1 MRFMSQQSDHSG
13 FLENEHSKLLEQALH
28 AGLFQIS
35 ENEESLRCS
44 PAFCDLLGYPNNT
57 NNLSKSFFFD
67 QLVLPADREILLK
80 AIQNN
85 FQSGKHFLLEIQ
97 LLHKGG
103 AYKWFK
109 IAGNTKQTSDGPA
122 YMHCSITDI
131 NERVEQKIALQKSEY
146 LLAEAGKMA
155 RIGVWELYTNPP
167 LLTWSKEVCHIHEV
181 PENFTPDLNTAI
193 NFYSPPAIPRIQQ
206 AVNDAL
212 SQGTPFDLELK
223 IITATQKEIWVR
235 AIGKAIYADNTADI
249 VGVRGVFQDINE
261 QKEKQV
267 AIDESTKIITSQNKR
282 LVNFAH
288 IVSHNLRAHA
298 ANLSLSLELQADE
311 TDPVQKSKLQENI
324 QKISASL
331 NETIAQLKD
340 LVVAQT
346 ETHEI
351 KKRVALDKVMKHV
364 EDVLQ
369 AEIHKS
375 NATLKVNFSKCTEID
390 FVPAYLES
398 ILLNFTSN
406 ALKYRNPDVPLVITI
421 ESDVEAG
428 KPILKVSDNGLGID
442 LEKHGEHLFGMY
454 KTFHGNPTARGIG
467 LFMTKN
473 QVESLGG
480 KISVESELNKG
491 TVFKIHF

>member
-1 MRFMSQQSDHSG
+1 MSKQSDYSG
-13 FLENEHSKLLEQALH
+13 FLENENFKLLEQALH
-28 AGLFQIS
+28 AGIFQIS
-35 ENEESLRCS
+35 ENNDDFLCS
-44 PAFCDLLGYPNNT
+44 PAFCELLEQSYKPNNF
-57 NNLSKSFFFD
+57 SKSFFFE
-67 QLVLPADREILLK
+67 QLVFPADKEILLS
-80 AIQNN
+80 AIQKS

-97 LLHKGG
+97 LLNHDGI
-103 AYKWFK
+103 YKWFK
-109 IAGNTKQTSDGPA
+109 ITGNTKKISDGPS
-122 YMHCSITDI
+122 YMLCSITDI

-146 LLAEAGKMA
+146 LLEEAGKMA
-155 RIGVWELYTNPP
+155 RVGVWELYTNPP

-181 PENFTPDLNTAI
+181 PEDFTPDLNAAI
-193 NFYSPPAIPRIQQ
+193 NFYSPSAIPIIQQ

-212 SQGTPFDLELK
+212 SLGTPFDLELQ

-235 AIGKAIYADNTADI
+235 AIGKAILDKKTNGI
-249 VGVRGVFQDINE
+249 IGVRGVFQDINE

-298 ANLSLSLELQADE
+298 ANLSLSLELQTDE
-311 TDPVQKSKLQENI
+311 TDPVQKTKLEENI
-324 QKISASL
+324 RKISASL
-331 NETIAQLKD
+331 NETIAHLKD
-340 LVVAQT
+340 LVVAET

-351 KKRVALDKVMKHV
+351 KKRVALDKVMHHV

-369 AEIHKS
+369 AEIHESK
-375 NATLKVNFSKCTEID
+375 ATLKVNFSKCTEID
-390 FVPAYLES
+390 FVPAYMES

-406 ALKYRNPDVPLVITI
+406 ALKYRNPNVPLVITI

-442 LEKHGEHLFGMY
+442 LAKHGEQLFGMY

-480 KISVESELNKG
+480 KISVESEPNKG

>member
-1 MRFMSQQSDHSG
+1 MNQVFEHSG
-13 FLENEHSKLLEQALH
+13 FIEKEHLNLFEQALH
-28 AGLFQIS
+28 AGTLQIS
-35 ENEESLRCS
+35 KNSEQFSCS
-44 PAFCDLLGYPNNT
+44 PAFLELLGYPNLPNK
-57 NNLSKSFFFD
+57 LSKSYFFNHVVF
-67 QLVLPADREILLK
+67 PADKHLLLN
-80 AIQNN
+80 AIQNS
-85 FQSGKHFLLEIQ
+85 FQTSTHFLLEIQ
-97 LLHKGG
+97 LLHHDG

-109 IAGNTKQTSDGPA
+109 IGGHAKSISEETA
-122 YMHCSITDI
+122 YMLCILTDI
-131 NERVEQKIALQKSEY
+131 NERVRQNIALQKNEY
-146 LLAEAGKMA
+146 LLEEAGKMA
-155 RIGVWELYTNPP
+155 RVGVWELYTNPP
-167 LLTWSKEVCHIHEV
+167 QLTWSKEVCHIHEV

-193 NFYSPPAIPRIQQ
+193 NFYSPSSIPIIQE
-206 AVNDAL
+206 AVNNAL

-235 AIGKAIYADNTADI
+235 AIGKAILGKNTEEI
-249 VGVRGVFQDINE
+249 IGVRGVFQDINE

-331 NETIAQLKD
+331 NETITHLTD

-351 KKRVALDKVMKHV
+351 KKSVVLDKVMQHV
-364 EDVLQ
+364 ENVLR
-369 AEIHKS
+369 AEIDESK
-375 NATLKVNFSKCTEID
+375 ATLKVNFSKCTQID

-406 ALKYRNPDVPLVITI
+406 AIKYRMPNVPLIISI
-421 ESDVEAG
+421 ESDLKAG
-428 KPILKVSDNGLGID
+428 KPILKVKDNGLGID
-442 LEKHGEHLFGMY
+442 LTKHGEQLFGMY

-480 KISVESELNKG
+480 KISVESEPNKG
-491 TVFKIHF
+491 TTFTIHF

>member
-1 MRFMSQQSDHSG
+1 MNKNPEYSD
-13 FLENEHSKLLEQALH
+13 FLENEHFKLLEKALH
-28 AGLFQIS
+28 AGLFKIS
-35 ENEESLRCS
+35 ENNDSLICS
-44 PAFCDLLGYPNNT
+44 PAFCKLLGYPDNT

-67 QLVLPADREILLK
+67 QLVFPADKEILLK

-85 FQSGKHFLLEIQ
+85 FKSGKHFLLEIQ
-97 LLHKGG
+97 LLYKKG

-109 IAGNTKQTSDGPA
+109 IAGHTKQTSGGPA
-122 YMHCSITDI
+122 YMLCSITDI
-131 NERVEQKIALQKSEY
+131 NERVEQKIAIQKSEH
-146 LLAEAGKMA
+146 LFEEAGKMA
-155 RIGVWELYTNPP
+155 RVGVWELYTNPP

-181 PENFTPDLNTAI
+181 PDNFTPDLNTAI
-193 NFYSPPAIPRIQQ
+193 NFYSPPAIPIIQE

-212 SQGTPFDLELK
+212 NLGTPFDLELK
-223 IITATQKEIWVR
+223 ISTATQKEIWVR
-235 AIGKAIYADNTADI
+235 ALGKPILDKKSKKI
-249 VGVRGVFQDINE
+249 IGVRGVFQDINE

-288 IVSHNLRAHA
+288 IVSHNLRAYA
-298 ANLSLSLELQADE
+298 ANLSLTLELESDE
-311 TDPVQKSKLQENI
+311 TSPAEKTKLQENLR
-324 QKISASL
+324 KISASL
-331 NETIAQLKD
+331 NETITHLTD

-351 KKRVALDKVMKHV
+351 KKRVALDKVMQHV

-369 AEIHKS
+369 AEIHESK
-375 NATLKVNFSKCTEID
+375 ATLKVNFSKCAEID

-421 ESDVEAG
+421 ESDIEVG
-428 KPILKVSDNGLGID
+428 KPILQVSDNGLGID
-442 LEKHGEHLFGMY
+442 LIKYGEQIFGMY
-454 KTFHGNPTARGIG
+454 KTFHGNPNARGIG

-480 KISVESELNKG
+480 KISVESEPNKG
-491 TVFKIHF
+491 TAFKIQF

>member
-1 MRFMSQQSDHSG
+1 MRSMSQHSEHTG
-13 FLENEHSKLLEQALH
+13 FLKNEQSKLLEQALH
-28 AGLFQIS
+28 AGLFQIC
-35 ENEESLRCS
+35 ENNNSLICS
-44 PAFCDLLGYPNNT
+44 PAFCELLGYSNKSI
-57 NNLSKSFFFD
+57 LSKSFFFD
-67 QLVLPADREILLK
+67 QLVFPADKEILLK
-80 AIQNN
+80 AVENN
-85 FQSGKHFLLEIQ
+85 FQSGKQFLLEIQ
-97 LLHKGG
+97 LLHKAG

-109 IAGNTKQTSDGPA
+109 IAGNTNRTSEGPA
-122 YMHCSITDI
+122 YMLCSIMDI
-131 NERVEQKIALQKSEY
+131 NERIEQKITLQKSEH
-146 LLAEAGKMA
+146 LLEEAGKMA
-155 RIGVWELYTNPP
+155 RVGVWELYTNPP
-167 LLTWSKEVCHIHEV
+167 QLNWSKEVCHIHEV

-193 NFYSPPAIPRIQQ
+193 NFYSPSSIPIIQQ
-206 AVNDAL
+206 AVNSAL
-212 SQGTPFDLELK
+212 SLGTPFDLEL
-223 IITATQKEIWVR
+223 IIVTATQKEIWVR
-235 AIGKAIYADNTADI
+235 AIGRAILDKKTKEI
-249 VGVRGVFQDINE
+249 IGVRGVFQDINE

-267 AIDESTKIITSQNKR
+267 AIDESTKIIVSQNKR

-311 TDPVQKSKLQENI
+311 TDPVQKIKLQENI

-331 NETIAQLKD
+331 NETIAHLTD

-351 KKRVALDKVMKHV
+351 KKRVALDKVMQHV
-364 EDVLQ
+364 ENVLQ
-369 AEIHKS
+369 AEIHETH
-375 NATLKVNFSKCTEID
+375 ATLKVNFSKCTEID

-442 LEKHGEHLFGMY
+442 LKKHGGQLFGMY

>member
-1 MRFMSQQSDHSG
+1 MRSMNKNPEHSI
-13 FLENEHSKLLEQALH
+13 FLENEHFKLLEQALN

-35 ENEESLRCS
+35 DNNDRLNCS
-44 PAFCDLLGYPNNT
+44 PAFCELLGYPNNT
-57 NNLSKSFFFD
+57 RNLSKSFFFN
-67 QLVLPADREILLK
+67 QLVFPSDKEILFE
-80 AIQNN
+80 AIQNS

-97 LLHKGG
+97 LLHEAR

-109 IAGNTKQTSDGPA
+109 IAGNAEKDSDGTA
-122 YMHCSITDI
+122 YMLCSITDI
-131 NERVEQKIALQKSEY
+131 NEPIEQKIALQKSEY

-155 RIGVWELYTNPP
+155 RVGVWELYTNPP
-167 LLTWSKEVCHIHEV
+167 QLTWSKEVCHIHEV

-193 NFYSPPAIPRIQQ
+193 NFYSPPAIPIIQQ
-206 AVNDAL
+206 AVNEAL
-212 SQGTPFDLELK
+212 SLGTPFDLELK

-235 AIGKAIYADNTADI
+235 AIGKPILDKKTKEI
-249 VGVRGVFQDINE
+249 IGVRGVFQDINE
-261 QKEKQV
+261 QKEKQI

-298 ANLSLSLELQADE
+298 ANLSLSIELQADE
-311 TDPVQKSKLQENI
+311 TDPVQKTKLQENI
-324 QKISASL
+324 QKISTSL
-331 NETIAQLKD
+331 NETIAHLTD

-351 KKRVALDKVMKHV
+351 KKRVVLDKVMEHV
-364 EDVLQ
+364 EAVLQ
-369 AEIHKS
+369 AEIHESK
-375 NATLKVNFSKCTEID
+375 ATLKVNFSKCAEID

-406 ALKYRNPDVPLVITI
+406 ALKYRNPNVPLVITI
-421 ESDVEAG
+421 ESDMEAG
-428 KPILKVSDNGLGID
+428 KPVLQVSDNGLGID
-442 LEKHGEHLFGMY
+442 LTKHGEHLFGMY
-454 KTFHGNPTARGIG
+454 KTFHGNPNARGIG

-480 KISVESELNKG
+480 KICVESEPNKG

>member
-1 MRFMSQQSDHSG
+1 MSQQSDQSG
-13 FLENEHSKLLEQALH
+13 FLKNEHFKLVAEALH
-28 AGLFQIS
+28 AGLFQIGNND
-35 ENEESLRCS
+35 ETFLCS
-44 PAFCDLLGYPNNT
+44 PAFFELLGYQNDT
-57 NNLSKSFFFD
+57 NKVSKKFFFD
-67 QLVLPADREILLK
+67 HIVLPADKEILID
-80 AIQNN
+80 AIQNS
-85 FQSGKHFLLEIQ
+85 FKSGTHFLIEVQ
-97 LLHKGG
+97 LLHDDEG
-103 AYKWFK
+103 YKWFK

-122 YMHCSITDI
+122 YMLCSITDI

-155 RIGVWELYTNPP
+155 RVGVWELYTNPP
-167 LLTWSKEVCHIHEV
+167 QLTWSKEVCHIHEV

-193 NFYSPPAIPRIQQ
+193 NFYSPTAIPIIQQ

-235 AIGKAIYADNTADI
+235 AIGKAIYAENTTDI

-267 AIDESTKIITSQNKR
+267 AINESTKIITSQNKR

-311 TDPVQKSKLQENI
+311 TDPIQKTKLQENI

-369 AEIHKS
+369 AEIHES

-454 KTFHGNPTARGIG
+454 KTFHGNPSARGIG

>member
-1 MRFMSQQSDHSG
+1 MNKNLEHSD
-13 FLENEHSKLLEQALH
+13 FLENEHFKLLEQALH

-35 ENEESLRCS
+35 DNDDSLHSS
-44 PAFCDLLGYPNNT
+44 PAFCELLGYPNNT
-57 NNLSKSFFFD
+57 NNLTQSFFFE
-67 QLVLPADREILLK
+67 QIVFHADKEILLN
-80 AIQNN
+80 AIQKN
-85 FQSGKHFLLEIQ
+85 FQSGEHFLLEIQ
-97 LLHKGG
+97 LLHKSG
-103 AYKWFK
+103 AYRWFK
-109 IAGNTKQTSDGPA
+109 IAGNTKKIPGGPA
-122 YMHCSITDI
+122 YMLCSITDI

-146 LLAEAGKMA
+146 LLEEAGKMA
-155 RIGVWELYTNPP
+155 RVGVWELYTNPP

-181 PENFTPDLNTAI
+181 PEDFTPDLNTAI
-193 NFYSPPAIPRIQQ
+193 NFYSLPSIPIIQQ

-212 SQGTPFDLELK
+212 TLGTPFDLELK
-223 IITATQKEIWVR
+223 ISTATQKEIWVR
-235 AIGKAIYADNTADI
+235 AIGKAILDKKTKEI
-249 VGVRGVFQDINE
+249 IGVRGVFQDINE

-311 TDPVQKSKLQENI
+311 TDPVQKTKLQENI

-331 NETIAQLKD
+331 NETIAHLTD

-364 EDVLQ
+364 EAVLQ
-369 AEIHKS
+369 AEIHESK
-375 NATLKVNFSKCTEID
+375 ATLNVNFSKCAEID

-398 ILLNFTSN
+398 LLLNFTSN
-406 ALKYRNPDVPLVITI
+406 ALKYRNPNVPLIITI
-421 ESDVEAG
+421 ESDIEAG
-428 KPILKVSDNGLGID
+428 KPILQVSDNGLGID
-442 LEKHGEHLFGMY
+442 LAKHGEHLFGMY
-454 KTFHGNPTARGIG
+454 KTFHGNPNARGIG

-473 QVESLGG
+473 QVEALGG
-480 KISVESELNKG
+480 KISVQSEPNKG
-491 TVFKIHF
+491 TAFKIHF

>member
-1 MRFMSQQSDHSG
+1 MNQHSDHSS
-13 FLENEHSKLLEQALH
+13 FLENEHFELLEQAMQ
-28 AGLFQIS
+28 AGIFQIS
-35 ENEESLRCS
+35 ENNDHFLCS
-44 PAFCDLLGYPNNT
+44 SAFCELLGYPNKT
-57 NNLSKSFFFD
+57 NNLTKSFFFD
-67 QLVLPADREILLK
+67 QLVFPADKEILLST
-80 AIQNN
+80 IQKS
-85 FQSGKHFLLEIQ
+85 FHLGTHFLIEIQ
-97 LLHKGG
+97 LLHHDGI
-103 AYKWFK
+103 YKWFK
-109 IAGNTKQTSDGPA
+109 IAGIPKKKSEEPA
-122 YMHCSITDI
+122 YMLCSITDI
-131 NERVEQKIALQKSEY
+131 NERVQQKIALQKSEY

-155 RIGVWELYTNPP
+155 RVGVWELYTNPP
-167 LLTWSKEVCHIHEV
+167 QLTWSKEVCHIHEV
-181 PENFTPDLNTAI
+181 LEDFTPDLNTAI
-193 NFYSPPAIPRIQQ
+193 NFYSPPAIPIIQQ

-212 SQGTPFDLELK
+212 SLGTPFDLELQ
-223 IITATQKEIWVR
+223 IITASQKEIWVR
-235 AIGKAIYADNTADI
+235 AIGKAILDKKTKEI
-249 VGVRGVFQDINE
+249 IGVRGVFQDINE

-298 ANLSLSLELQADE
+298 ANLSLSLELQAEE
-311 TDPVQKSKLQENI
+311 TDPAQKTKLQENI
-324 QKISASL
+324 QQISASL
-331 NETIAQLKD
+331 NETIAHLTD

-364 EDVLQ
+364 EAVLQ
-369 AEIHKS
+369 AEIHESK
-375 NATLKVNFSKCTEID
+375 ATLNVNFSKCTEID

-406 ALKYRNPDVPLVITI
+406 ALKYRNPNVPLVITI

-480 KISVESELNKG
+480 KISVESEPNKG
-491 TVFKIHF
+491 TAFKIHF

>member
-1 MRFMSQQSDHSG
+1 MRSMNQHSDYSG
-13 FLENEHSKLLEQALH
+13 FLENEHFKLLEQALH
-28 AGLFQIS
+28 AGIFQIS
-35 ENEESLRCS
+35 ENNDDFLCS
-44 PAFCDLLGYPNNT
+44 PAFCELLGHPNNT
-57 NNLSKSFFFD
+57 NNFTKSFFFE
-67 QLVLPADREILLK
+67 QLVFPADKEILLN
-80 AIQNN
+80 AIQKN
-85 FQSGKHFLLEIQ
+85 FQSGEHFLLEIQ
-97 LLHKGG
+97 LLHKSG
-103 AYKWFK
+103 AYRWFK
-109 IAGNTKQTSDGPA
+109 IAGNSKKISGGPA
-122 YMHCSITDI
+122 YMLCSITDI

-146 LLAEAGKMA
+146 LLEEAGKMA
-155 RIGVWELYTNPP
+155 RVGVWELYTNPP

-181 PENFTPDLNTAI
+181 PEDFTPDLNTAI
-193 NFYSPPAIPRIQQ
+193 NFYSPPSIPIIQQ

-212 SQGTPFDLELK
+212 SLGTPFDLELQ
-223 IITATQKEIWVR
+223 IITASQKEIWVR
-235 AIGKAIYADNTADI
+235 AIGKAILDKKTKEI
-249 VGVRGVFQDINE
+249 IGVRGVFQDINE

-311 TDPVQKSKLQENI
+311 TDPIQKTKLQENI
-324 QKISASL
+324 EKISASL
-331 NETIAQLKD
+331 NETIAHLTD

-351 KKRVALDKVMKHV
+351 KKRVALDRIMKHV
-364 EDVLQ
+364 EAVLQ
-369 AEIHKS
+369 AEIHESK
-375 NATLKVNFSKCTEID
+375 ATLNVNFSKCTEID
-390 FVPAYLES
+390 FVPAYMES

-406 ALKYRNPDVPLVITI
+406 ALKYRNPNVPLVITI

-442 LEKHGEHLFGMY
+442 LAKHGEQLFGMY

-480 KISVESELNKG
+480 KISVESEPNKG
-491 TVFKIHF
+491 TAFKIHF

>member
-1 MRFMSQQSDHSG
+1 MNQHSDHSG
-13 FLENEHSKLLEQALH
+13 FLENEQSKLLEQALH
-28 AGLFQIS
+28 AGLFQI
-35 ENEESLRCS
+35 NGNDDSLQCS
-44 PAFCDLLGYPNNT
+44 SAFCELLGYPNDT

-67 QLVLPADREILLK
+67 QLVFPKDKEILVK

-85 FQSGKHFLLEIQ
+85 FQSGTHFLLEIQ
-97 LLHKGG
+97 LLHKAGG
-103 AYKWFK
+103 YKWFK
-109 IAGNTKQTSDGPA
+109 IAGHTKKTSGGPA
-122 YMHCSITDI
+122 YMLCSITNI

-146 LLAEAGKMA
+146 LLEEAGKMA
-155 RIGVWELYTNPP
+155 RVGVWELYTNPP
-167 LLTWSKEVCHIHEV
+167 QLTWSKEVCHIHEV
-181 PENFTPDLNTAI
+181 PEDFTPDLNTAI
-193 NFYSPPAIPRIQQ
+193 NFYSPTAIPIIQQ

-212 SQGTPFDLELK
+212 SLGTPFDLELK

-235 AIGKAIYADNTADI
+235 AIGKAIYAENTADI

-311 TDPVQKSKLQENI
+311 TDPIQKTKLQENI

-369 AEIHKS
+369 AEIHESK
-375 NATLKVNFSKCTEID
+375 ATLKVNFSKCTEID

-442 LEKHGEHLFGMY
+442 LEKHGEQLFGMY

-480 KISVESELNKG
+480 KISVESEPNKG
-491 TVFKIHF
+491 TAFKIHF

>member
-1 MRFMSQQSDHSG
+1 MSQHSNHSG
-13 FLENEHSKLLEQALH
+13 FLKNEHSKLLEQALH

-35 ENEESLRCS
+35 ENDDNIHCS
-44 PAFCDLLGYPNNT
+44 TAFCDLLGYPNIT

-67 QLVLPADREILLK
+67 QLVFSSDREILLK

-109 IAGNTKQTSDGPA
+109 IAGNTNRTSEGPA
-122 YMHCSITDI
+122 YMLCSIMDI
-131 NERVEQKIALQKSEY
+131 NERVEQKIALQKSEH
-146 LLAEAGKMA
+146 LLEEAGKMA

-181 PENFTPDLNTAI
+181 PEDFTPDLNTAI
-193 NFYSPPAIPRIQQ
+193 NFYSPPAIPIIQQ
-206 AVNDAL
+206 AVTDAL
-212 SQGTPFDLELK
+212 SLGTPFDLELK

-235 AIGKAIYADNTADI
+235 AIGKAILDKKTKEI
-249 VGVRGVFQDINE
+249 IGVRGVFQDINE

-340 LVVAQT
+340 LVVAET

-351 KKRVALDKVMKHV
+351 KKRVTLDKVMHHV

-369 AEIHKS
+369 AEIHESK
-375 NATLKVNFSKCTEID
+375 ATLKVNFSKCTEID

-406 ALKYRNPDVPLVITI
+406 ALKYRNPDVPLVISI

-442 LEKHGEHLFGMY
+442 LEKHGGQLFGMY
-454 KTFHGNPTARGIG
+454 KTFHGNPNARGIG

-480 KISVESELNKG
+480 KISVESEPNKG
-491 TVFKIHF
+491 TAFKIQF